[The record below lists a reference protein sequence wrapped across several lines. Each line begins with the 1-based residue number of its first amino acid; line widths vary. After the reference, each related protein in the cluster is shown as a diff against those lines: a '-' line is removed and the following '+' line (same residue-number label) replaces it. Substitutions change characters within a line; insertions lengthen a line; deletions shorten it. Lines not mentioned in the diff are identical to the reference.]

1 MRAQA
6 AGGRAV
12 CCRERTQRPRA
23 VQCAADAA
31 ARTLVRALFELLV
44 VGSLLDDVEDRDRQ
58 VGVREREGLGVRSV
72 RLCAHERGGTGRQ
85 R

>member
-1 MRAQA
+1 MRTQA

-12 CCRERTQRPRA
+12 CCRERTQRPHT
-23 VQCAADAA
+23 VQCAAAAA

-44 VGSLLDDVEDRDRQ
+44 VGSLLDDVEDRDRE

-72 RLCAHERGGTGRQ
+72 RLRAQKRGGTGRQ
-85 R
+85 W